1 MGSQTASARVVGPVR
16 DAVAFFRHRLSSVG
30 KPERARTEKAY
41 LKSDLRFYGAGMPE
55 IRRAVADFA
64 REHPALERAELR
76 AIAEACYASDV
87 HELRSAA
94 IGLLQRRRALLDGRD
109 LPWLIDLV
117 RRSNTWAYVDW
128 LAVEVIGDVISR
140 DRIGLRF
147 LPRWA
152 ADDNFWVRRTALL
165 AQHDALKAG
174 GGDFA
179 LFARLASGML
189 EEREFFIRKAIG
201 WVLREVSKRRPA
213 LVYEFLRTHRKR
225 VSGLTMREGSKYLP
239 DAKRGTL
246 GLSPWRDRTGAPY
259 ARSSRIRR

>member
-1 MGSQTASARVVGPVR
+1 MRSAVS
-16 DAVAFFRHRLSSVG
+16 FFSRRLSRVG
-30 KPERARTEKAY
+30 TPERAKREKAY

-55 IRRAVADFA
+55 IRRAAVDFA
-64 REHPALERAELR
+64 RAHPSLSRTDLR
-76 AIAEACYASDV
+76 AIAEVCYASNIYEV
-87 HELRSAA
+87 RSAA
-94 IGLLQRRRALLDGRD
+94 IGLLERRRALLDRRD
-109 LPWLIDLV
+109 LPWLIGLV

-140 DRIGLRF
+140 EPAGLRL

-201 WVLREVSKRRPA
+201 WVLREVSKKRPA
-213 LVYEFLRTHRKR
+213 LVYEFLRTKRKH
-225 VSGLTMREGSKYLP
+225 VSGLTMREASKYLP
-239 DAKRGTL
+239 AAKRRPL
-246 GLSPWRDRTGAPY
+246 GQLP
-259 ARSSRIRR
+259 

>member
-1 MGSQTASARVVGPVR
+1 MESQTSSARAVGPVR
-16 DAVAFFRHRLSSVG
+16 RAVRFFRRRLSGVG
-30 KPERARTEKAY
+30 TRERARAEKAY

-55 IRRAVADFA
+55 IRRAAADFA
-64 REHPALERAELR
+64 REHQKLGRADLR
-76 AIAEACYASDV
+76 AIAEACYASGV

-94 IGLLQRRRALLDGRD
+94 IGLLQRRRALLDRRD
-109 LPWLIDLV
+109 LPWLIGLV

-128 LAVEVIGDVISR
+128 LAVEVIGDIISR
-140 DRIGLRF
+140 DRAGPKL

-165 AQHDALKAG
+165 AQHDVLKAG
-174 GGDFA
+174 EGDFA

-189 EEREFFIRKAIG
+189 GEREFFIRKAIG

-213 LVYEFLRTHRKR
+213 LVYDFLRAHRKR

-239 DAKRGTL
+239 DAKRRVL
-246 GLSPWRDRTGAPY
+246 GLPPWRDSKGAPY
-259 ARSSRIRR
+259 ARSSRMSR